1 MYNIMIVD
9 DEENILNS
17 LRRMFTK
24 NKQWEIEYY
33 SDPKKAL
40 NRARTMN
47 FDLFLSDYRMPEVD
61 GIQFLTE
68 VRQIQPEAMRLI
80 LSGYTDLE
88 ALLGAINKAEIY
100 RFINK
105 PWQDYELTSTI
116 EQALEH
122 REILVENRRL
132 ADQVREQQQELDKRG
147 DALKELCLK
156 HPALVEINW
165 SEDGSIILD
174 VDSLQ

>member
-1 MYNIMIVD
+1 MNNIMIVD
-9 DEENILNS
+9 DEENILKS
-17 LRRMFTK
+17 LNRMLSK
-24 NKQWEIEYY
+24 NKQWEVEYF

-40 NRARTMN
+40 TRAQTMN
-47 FDLFLSDYRMPEVD
+47 FDLFLSDYRMPDMD

-68 VRQIQPEAMRLI
+68 VRQVQPESMRLI
-80 LSGYTDLE
+80 LSGYTDLD

-105 PWQDYELTSTI
+105 PWQDYELISTI

-122 REILVENRRL
+122 RRIMVENRRL

-147 DALKELCLK
+147 EALKELCIK

-174 VDSLQ
+174 ADNL

>member
-1 MYNIMIVD
+1 MIVD

-116 EQALEH
+116 EQALKH

-132 ADQVREQQQELDKRG
+132 ADQVREQQHELDKRG
-147 DALKELCLK
+147 DALKELSMK
-156 HPALVEINW
+156 HPALVDINW

-174 VDSLQ
+174 SDSLQ